1 MLYEYYGNV
10 VKIFA
15 LLRKPGA
22 KPSQEKLTTRSSL
35 HSQSEETFK
44 KIDAIECEMSAEF
57 DASFSLSH
65 SHSTLL
71 ATEENSFPQQIEEA
85 AILYASGQEQAAKIL
100 LQHLTQ
106 QETPSRFQE
115 QLVWWMLFDLLQ
127 ILGAHQEFEQLSL
140 KYAVRF
146 ETSPPQWT
154 LAQANKNTDQTLSLR
169 VHFRGKLSV
178 ENESAFDQCR
188 KINSKNKKIEFALD
202 NITEIDDSG
211 CEALLNFFLQWQS
224 QGCVLILTGHE
235 RFIKQLHATV
245 KSTSPLACHSTWLL
259 LIEVMRLL
267 NDEFEY
273 EEVCMSYS
281 LTFEVSP
288 PPYHPPTGIHL
299 LPPTAEFML
308 PAIIESP
315 LHQLIDHIT
324 KHAQN
329 QATLLL
335 DCSSLVRVSF
345 NAAAPLLEAL
355 SALGEHKT
363 VELRNANFLVS
374 VLLKLIG
381 GNSQLSIFTHRL

>member
-1 MLYEYYGNV
+1 M
-10 VKIFA
+10 KFFA
-15 LLRKPGA
+15 RFRKQGLSAP
-22 KPSQEKLTTRSSL
+22 QETLTTRSNLYSR
-35 HSQSEETFK
+35 SEETSK

-57 DASFSLSH
+57 DASFAQSQTH
-65 SHSTLL
+65 SNYL
-71 ATEENSFPQQIEEA
+71 TETENSFPQQIEEA
-85 AILYASGQEQAAKIL
+85 AVLYASGQEQAAKIL
-100 LQHLTQ
+100 LQHLIQ
-106 QETPSRFQE
+106 QETSSRFQE

-127 ILGAHQEFEQLSL
+127 IQKNPQEFEQLSL

-154 LAQANKNTDQTLSLR
+154 LTQANKNTDQTLELR
-169 VHFRGKLSV
+169 LNFCGKLSL
-178 ENESAFDQCR
+178 ENEGAFDHFR
-188 KINSKNKKIEFALD
+188 MINSKNKKIEFSLD
-202 NITEIDDSG
+202 SITEIDESG
-211 CEALLNFFLQWQS
+211 CETLLNFFLQWQS
-224 QGCVLILTGHE
+224 QGCVIILTGHE

-245 KSTSPLACHSTWLL
+245 KTTSPLACHSTWLL
-259 LIEVMRLL
+259 LIEVIRLL

-288 PPYHPPTGIHL
+288 PPYHAPLGIHH
-299 LPPTAEFML
+299 LPPTAEFTL
-308 PAIIESP
+308 PTCIELP
-315 LHQLIDHIT
+315 LHQLIDDIT
-324 KHAQN
+324 KHTQN

-335 DCSSLVRVSF
+335 DCSSLARVSF

-381 GNSQLSIFTHRL
+381 GNSQISIFTHRL